1 MNWSYDDIREY
12 QSFGTLEELNEA
24 VREHLKSNPLN
35 KTVVTVLKT
44 ISRYSCVVLGVSWL
58 KACTLAKVIGKSE
71 RTVQRALKMLESSG
85 IIKRI
90 PRYKDGGGRTSDLSI
105 IQTCRV
111 SLSRMVGCESPCE
124 SKVKD
129 GFELEETNYKTKTIR
144 KNDLNST
151 YVSDSVPQ
159 QFTKLVSCYWN
170 SAKTIEEFWRMAKI
184 ACNKAYDDYALL
196 DVALHSFRQM
206 IGKLKSGAIRKKP
219 IAYYFGVL
227 NAKLDDL
234 YYDELREMGFGYQQS
249 EPSDYMSSLL
259 RN

>member
-1 MNWSYDDIREY
+1 VEWTYDDIREY
-12 QSFGTLEELNEA
+12 QSFTTLEELNET
-24 VREHLKSNPLN
+24 VREHLKYNSNSLN
-35 KTVVTVLKT
+35 KTAVTVLKT

-58 KACTLAKVIGKSE
+58 KACTLAAVIGKSE
-71 RTVQRALKMLESSG
+71 RTVQRALKMLESAG
-85 IIKRI
+85 IIKRV
-90 PRYKDGGGRTSDLSI
+90 PRYKNGGGRTSDISI

-111 SLSRMVGCESPCE
+111 NLSYMVDVENASE
-124 SKVKD
+124 SKVKE
-129 GFELEETNYKTKTIR
+129 GFELEETNTKTKIIR
-144 KNDLNST
+144 KDDLDNT

-159 QFTKLVSCYWN
+159 EFTKLVRCYWD

-206 IGKLKSGAIRKKP
+206 VGKLKSGAIRKKP

-234 YYDELREMGFGYQQS
+234 YYDELHEMGFGKN
-249 EPSDYMSSLL
+249 E
-259 RN
+259 